1 MDLAGFVIVLLIG
14 GVLAWI
20 FCVVTIAWSLTH
32 PPRRGFT
39 WALSKSQPATPAEL
53 PPPFGPKRFEAWTFR
68 SSHGR
73 GVFEAWDIPGDDP
86 RGPVCIF
93 THGWGDSRIS
103 SLDRLGALSACCS
116 RVIMWDMA
124 AHADTPASRA
134 EASPGW
140 LAMGT
145 KEVLD
150 LVDLVRTVSEGERAG
165 GRPRVVL
172 AGFSLGAGISIAAGA
187 DDRISSLIS
196 GVIAHAP
203 YRLPATP
210 AESVLMMRGM
220 PHGVTLSAALMIIG
234 VLARQP
240 LTWLRAGGSFDRAR
254 HASRLRCPLLVI
266 QSEADAICP
275 IADGREIAAAAG
287 AATGT
292 RGRTGGTLCVL
303 KISGHSELWSHA
315 EARIAGEAIG
325 AFIRSLAPLPSVGAS
340 PERSGA

>member
-1 MDLAGFVIVLLIG
+1 
-14 GVLAWI
+14 
-20 FCVVTIAWSLTH
+20 
-32 PPRRGFT
+32 
-39 WALSKSQPATPAEL
+39 
-53 PPPFGPKRFEAWTFR
+53 
-68 SSHGR
+68 
-73 GVFEAWDIPGDDP
+73 
-86 RGPVCIF
+86 
-93 THGWGDSRIS
+93 
-103 SLDRLGALSACCS
+103 
-116 RVIMWDMA
+116 
-124 AHADTPASRA
+124 
-134 EASPGW
+134 
-140 LAMGT
+140 
-145 KEVLD
+145 
-150 LVDLVRTVSEGERAG
+150 
-165 GRPRVVL
+165 VL

-187 DDRISSLIS
+187 DERISSLIS

-210 AESVLMMRGM
+210 AESVLMLRGM
-220 PHGVTLSAALMIIG
+220 PHGVTLSAALMIVG
-234 VLARQP
+234 MLARQP